1 MWACAQDSTPRKRRE
16 IVRRRNAPKTSGVEW
31 RHPLVE
37 KEGDR
42 LTSAH
47 AEPLPTSTA
56 WYVPLARAIPALALA
71 TVVTFSADHSAR
83 LGLVT
88 LASFALI
95 TGAVIVTASVL
106 SPHRDISRSLT
117 ITQGV
122 ITLATAVAAFIAAD
136 GGQAYFVFL
145 LTAFAAIT
153 GFIELYLGLRSR
165 GRDASSRDWV
175 FVGGLTALLALVV
188 LLVPPGFSQPF
199 TGPDGIARELTAS
212 VVVVGLLGAYW
223 AILGV
228 YLVIAALSL
237 KWSRTDHA
245 AVTAAVQQKE
255 D

>member
-1 MWACAQDSTPRKRRE
+1 M
-16 IVRRRNAPKTSGVEW
+16 
-31 RHPLVE
+31 
-37 KEGDR
+37 
-42 LTSAH
+42 TSAH
-47 AEPLPTSTA
+47 TEPLPASTA
-56 WYVPLARAIPALALA
+56 WYVPLARAIPALILA
-71 TVVTFSADHSAR
+71 IIITFSADHSSR

-88 LASFALI
+88 LASYTLI
-95 TGAVIVTASVL
+95 VGAVLLTASIL
-106 SPHRDISRSLT
+106 STHRGIARNLT

-122 ITLATAVAAFIAAD
+122 LSIATALAAFVAAN

-175 FVGGLTALLALVV
+175 FVGSLTALLALVV

-199 TGPDGIARELTAS
+199 TGPDGIDRELTAS
-212 VVVVGLLGAYW
+212 IVVVGLLGAYW

-237 KWSRTDHA
+237 KWSTTDSD
-245 AVTAAVQQKE
+245 AVTAVVQEKE
-255 D
+255 DQ

>member
-1 MWACAQDSTPRKRRE
+1 M
-16 IVRRRNAPKTSGVEW
+16 
-31 RHPLVE
+31 
-37 KEGDR
+37 
-42 LTSAH
+42 TSAH
-47 AEPLPTSTA
+47 AEPLPASTA

-71 TVVTFSADHSAR
+71 IVVTFSADHSAR

-88 LASFALI
+88 LASFTLVAGSVLL
-95 TGAVIVTASVL
+95 TASVL
-106 SPHRDISRSLT
+106 SSARGIARSLT
-117 ITQGV
+117 IAQGAV
-122 ITLATAVAAFIAAD
+122 TLAAAIAAFVATG

-153 GFIELYLGLRSR
+153 GFIELYVGLRSR

-188 LLVPPGFSQPF
+188 LLVPPGFSQPY
-199 TGPDGIARELTAS
+199 TGPDGIDRELTAS
-212 VVVVGLLGAYW
+212 IVVVGLLGAYW

-237 KWSRTDHA
+237 KWSKNEHA
-245 AVTAAVQQKE
+245 AVTATVQQKE